1 MPLRSSLRQLLA
13 PTLKRA
19 PPIWELVKSVDRLI
33 ERTRHSVAHVVPA
46 VVRPQPRQLH
56 IAITAHCNQRCVGCR
71 YGRDFMPG
79 SQLAWPMVQRLLDDA
94 AEAGFWQIRLYGG
107 EPLLHPDLE
116 KMVAHT
122 VALGMQ
128 PYVTTNAVLLQH
140 RIDGL
145 YQAGLRHLNVGFYG
159 VGATYDEY
167 VQRHRSFERVEA
179 GIAAVRDRYGMD
191 VTMRINWLLM
201 RPSCNLEDLDQA
213 CRFAERYRLR
223 IQVDLVHYSLPYFSE
238 GPERELQFRPEDR
251 SAVEVVTADLLRR
264 QREQPSLFFHSP
276 VALRSIP
283 DWVIKGPAMQVP
295 CDASQMIWVGADGSV
310 QLCYVTFPLGNLHQ
324 NRFRDLVYTATHRTA
339 VQDAF
344 ALKCPNCHCGYDT
357 RVEKDARS
365 ARHYRKLLNQG

>member
-1 MPLRSSLRQLLA
+1 MLVQEACIEIDSEAGSDDVAALLRLLTLGGPFAVSSVQA
-13 PTLKRA
+13 AGPG
-19 PPIWELVKSVDRLI
+19 
-33 ERTRHSVAHVVPA
+33 RHCCRFGL
-46 VVRPQPRQLH
+46 VRPDL
-56 IAITAHCNQRCVGCR
+56 AVGYR
-71 YGRDFMPG
+71 
-79 SQLAWPMVQRLLDDA
+79 SVI
-94 AEAGFWQIRLYGG
+94 E
-107 EPLLHPDLE
+107 
-116 KMVAHT
+116 
-122 VALGMQ
+122 
-128 PYVTTNAVLLQH
+128 LQH

-264 QREQPSLFFHSP
+264 QREQPNLFFHSP

-324 NRFRDLVYTATHRTA
+324 NRFRDMVFTPAHRTA

-357 RVEKDARS
+357 RVEKDASS